1 MGFFQRFM
9 YGRYGGDQLNVFLL
23 CLGLVLYLLSQLL
36 RAPLL
41 SLLYMAVMVAALY
54 RTLSRNI
61 PKRRSENA
69 KFLSLFAPVLRWFR
83 LRKAI
88 LKDKDH
94 RYFKCPNCH
103 QQLRAPR
110 GKGKISVTCRNCG
123 VSFEEKT

>member
-1 MGFFQRFM
+1 M
-9 YGRYGGDQLNVFLL
+9 L
-23 CLGLVLYLLSQLL
+23 CTGLALYLLSQIF
-36 RAPLL
+36 RIYLL
-41 SLLYMAVMVAALY
+41 SLFYTVLMVAALY
-54 RTLSRNI
+54 RALSRNI

-69 KFLSLFAPVLRWFR
+69 KFLAIFAPVLRWFR

-88 LKDKDH
+88 IKDKDH